1 MLHRTTLPR
10 SRHPGVREPAPGSC
24 RPALNK
30 EWSHL
35 VTLEIL
41 HSRRELDLAVRE
53 MRAWDESLYQHVMR
67 VAELAAAVARA
78 MGFSPEE
85 VELARLGGLL
95 HDFAK
100 VTWPREMIA
109 KPFLDADDLVIVR
122 AHPVL
127 GADLVRERIPG
138 LDPVVLRII
147 REHHER
153 DGAGYPFGLPNG
165 ELHPLSRVVA
175 CVECFVAMTER
186 RPYRTASLTREEALK
201 HIIADGLDVTVARIL
216 SRLPG
221 VVV

>member
-1 MLHRTTLPR
+1 ML
-10 SRHPGVREPAPGSC
+10 
-24 RPALNK
+24 
-30 EWSHL
+30 
-35 VTLEIL
+35 TLEIL
-41 HSRRELDLAVRE
+41 HARRELDLAVRE
-53 MRAWDESLYQHVMR
+53 MRAWEESLYWHAIR

-100 VTWPREMIA
+100 VTWPREMIV
-109 KPFLDADDLVIVR
+109 KPFLDAQDLVIVR

-127 GADLVRERIPG
+127 GADLVREKVPG
-138 LDPVVLRII
+138 IDPVVLRII

-153 DGAGYPFGLPNG
+153 GGAGYPFGLANDA
-165 ELHPLSRVVA
+165 LHPLSRVVA
-175 CVECFVAMTER
+175 CVECFAAMTER

-201 HIIADGLDVTVARIL
+201 HIVADGLDAAVVRIL
-216 SRLPG
+216 SRLTDRG